1 MNYYVYVIG
10 SKKEPV
16 RTYIGW
22 TINLKRRILKHNL
35 GVGAKFTRGRK
46 WKILYTETLNSKS
59 EAMRREYQLKRNT
72 KLRSLLRS
80 QI

>member
-46 WKILYTETLNSKS
+46 WKILYTETLNSKN
-59 EAMRREYQLKRNT
+59 EAMRREYQLKKNT

>member
-10 SKKEPV
+10 SKKKPV
-16 RTYIGW
+16 TTYIGW

-35 GVGAKFTRGRK
+35 GVGAKFTKGRK
-46 WKILYTETLNSKS
+46 WKILYAETLNSKS
-59 EAMRREYQLKRNT
+59 EAMRREYQLKKDT